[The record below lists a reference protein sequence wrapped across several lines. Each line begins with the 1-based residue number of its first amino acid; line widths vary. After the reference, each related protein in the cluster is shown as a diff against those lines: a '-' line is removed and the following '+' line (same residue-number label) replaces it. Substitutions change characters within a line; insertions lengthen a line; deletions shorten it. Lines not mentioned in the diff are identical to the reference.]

1 MESQELRKGWYQL
14 ESLHGLEGESRTEER
29 LYQLK
34 NKVHYLEGESRTGEG
49 MYQLKSL

>member
-14 ESLHGLEGESRTEER
+14 ESLHGLEAESRTEGR

-34 NKVHYLEGESRTGEG
+34 SLHNLEGESRTGEG
-49 MYQLKSL
+49 VYQLKSS